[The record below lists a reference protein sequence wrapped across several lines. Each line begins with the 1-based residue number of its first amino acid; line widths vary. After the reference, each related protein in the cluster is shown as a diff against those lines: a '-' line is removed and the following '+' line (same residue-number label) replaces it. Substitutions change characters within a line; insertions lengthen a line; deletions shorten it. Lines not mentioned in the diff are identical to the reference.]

1 MGAAATMWFIIFIP
15 LLVNLVY
22 HNCIPYD
29 LADVLII
36 ITSSNMQSIYAS
48 ARGVKSGGNFQVGIF
63 LTYVSQCD
71 PSYICVFSYF

>member
-36 ITSSNMQSIYAS
+36 IIIICITSETSEVTSKTS
-48 ARGVKSGGNFQVGIF
+48 EVTSKTSEETTEKSEV
-63 LTYVSQCD
+63 TTETSVS
-71 PSYICVFSYF
+71 